1 MKRPDVQELKARI
14 GERPVVVL
22 AGGWSREREVSLR
35 SGKNVHASLERQGFH
50 AVFLDMTRNYLQD
63 LLALD
68 PAVVVIM
75 LHGSP
80 GEDGTVQGALETLG
94 IPYTGSGV
102 LASALGMDKWLS
114 TLLFQAADLPVVP
127 TVLVPASLPPE
138 AKREDL
144 AHLTPPYITKPR
156 AEGSSIG
163 MEIFHDVERLL
174 EALPRLQNEFGDM
187 LVQPF
192 LKGRT
197 VTTGI
202 LGTGVGAFAL
212 PVLELRPRERPFYD
226 YEAKYTHGATEFI
239 LPAELPDD
247 LTKAL
252 QDASLQ
258 AHRLLGCRG
267 FSRVDGLV
275 VDDRF
280 YLLEVNT
287 IPGMTD
293 LSDLPAQA
301 KAAGISYDELV
312 LWILQSAFERA

>member
-1 MKRPDVQELKARI
+1 VNRPDRNTLLARI
-14 GERPVVVL
+14 GNRPVVVL

-35 SGKNVHASLERQGFH
+35 SGKNVHASLVRQGFH
-50 AVFLDMTRNYLQD
+50 AVFLDMTRTYLQD
-63 LLALD
+63 LVALD

-75 LHGSP
+75 LHGRP
-80 GEDGTVQGALETLG
+80 GEDGSVQGALETLG

-102 LASALGMDKWLS
+102 VASALGMDKWLS
-114 TLLFQAADLPVVP
+114 SLVFQAAGLPVVP
-127 TVLVPASLPPE
+127 TVLIPASSPPKNHEEAIKTLP
-138 AKREDL
+138 A
-144 AHLTPPYITKPR
+144 PYIVKPR

-163 MEIFHDVERLL
+163 MEIFPDLSSLL
-174 EALPRLQNEFGDM
+174 AALPRFQAEFGDM

-192 LKGRT
+192 LPGRT

-202 LGTGVGAFAL
+202 LGTGEESFAL
-212 PVLELRPRERPFYD
+212 PVLELRPKDRPFYD

-239 LPAELPDD
+239 LPAELPEN

-252 QDASLQ
+252 QEASLQ

-275 VDDRF
+275 VGDRF

-287 IPGMTD
+287 IPGMTE

-301 KAAGISYDELV
+301 KAAGIAFDELV
-312 LWILQSAFERA
+312 LFILQSAFE

>member
-1 MKRPDVQELKARI
+1 MNRPDREALLHRI
-14 GERPVVVL
+14 GDRPVVVL
-22 AGGWSREREVSLR
+22 AGGWSRERDVSLR
-35 SGKNVHASLERQGFH
+35 SGKNVHASLERQGFRS
-50 AVFLDMTRNYLQD
+50 VLLDMTRNYLED
-63 LLALD
+63 LRALD

-80 GEDGTVQGALETLG
+80 GEDGTVQGALDTLG

-114 TLLFQAADLPVVP
+114 TLVFQAAGLPVIP
-127 TVLVPASLPPE
+127 TVLIPARTAPE
-138 AKREDL
+138 KHRDAL
-144 AHLTPPYITKPR
+144 ARIQPPYITKPR

-163 MEIFHDVERLL
+163 MEIFPDLPSLL
-174 EALPRLQNEFGDM
+174 EALPRFQEAYGDM

-202 LGTGVGAFAL
+202 LGTGEESFAL
-212 PVLELRPRERPFYD
+212 PILELRPKERPFYD

-247 LTKAL
+247 LSRAL
-252 QDASLQ
+252 QEASLQ

-275 VDDRF
+275 VEDRF

-312 LWILQSAFERA
+312 LYILQSAFTP

>member
-1 MKRPDVQELKARI
+1 MNRPDREALKRRI
-14 GERPVVVL
+14 GDRPVVVL

-35 SGKNVHASLERQGFH
+35 SGHNVHASLERQGFR
-50 AVFLDMTRNYLQD
+50 AVFLDMTRQYLQN
-63 LLALD
+63 LQNFD

-114 TLLFQAADLPVVP
+114 TLLFQAEGLPVIP
-127 TVLVPASLPPE
+127 TVLIPGSVNPE
-138 AKREDL
+138 TKRSEL
-144 AHLTPPYITKPR
+144 AQLQAPYITKPR

-163 MEIFHDVERLL
+163 MEIFETLDALL
-174 EALPRLQNEFGDM
+174 EGLPRLQEEFGDM

-192 LKGRT
+192 LPGRT

-202 LGTGVGAFAL
+202 LGTGEDAFAL
-212 PVLELRPRERPFYD
+212 PVLELRPKERPFYD

-239 LPAELPDD
+239 LPAELPED
-247 LTKAL
+247 LYRDL
-252 QDASLQ
+252 QDASVR

-275 VDDRF
+275 VGDAF

-312 LWILQSAFERA
+312 LWILQSAFEQA